1 MKKLNKRRWWDRD
14 RDSVKKDN
22 SRYEM
27 DVDVVSCFVI
37 NIYEFRDVSSIF
49 VIYYDENMLVVDVEG
64 LILELIE
71 LFYVV
76 DRWLGDVGLEE
87 NLG

>member
-37 NIYEFRDVSSIF
+37 SIYEFRDVSSIF

-87 NLG
+87 DLG

>member
-1 MKKLNKRRWWDRD
+1 
-14 RDSVKKDN
+14 
-22 SRYEM
+22 M

-87 NLG
+87 DLG